1 MQKSRLRNFQYLIGF
16 LGLIAVATGIAA
28 EFTRNKANDVRY
40 EEGGCSLP
48 SSPALALG
56 TTAALSLFLA
66 QLIANAIGV
75 FVCCARDLR
84 NIFTCNRLATM
95 ILLFSWMSFAIAIYL
110 FVAGSSMSQSQPYNK
125 PWLDEGCYVVKA
137 GVFGAAAALSFLT
150 VILDLL
156 YYTAITAKRTEDVPM
171 TSSVVPV
178 AVPSAM
184 NSERANS
191 ASNIELNDL
200 DGSTSGKHEM

>member
-28 EFTRNKANDVRY
+28 EFTRNKASDVRY

-56 TTAALSLFLA
+56 ITATLSLFLA
-66 QLIANAIGV
+66 QLIANAIGG

-84 NIFTCNRLATM
+84 NILTCNRLAAM

-150 VILDLL
+150 VTLDILF
-156 YYTAITAKRTEDVPM
+156 YTSITTKRTEDLPM

-178 AVPSAM
+178 AAPSAM
-184 NSERANS
+184 NSERADS
-191 ASNIELNDL
+191 ASNIELNGF
-200 DGSTSGKHEM
+200 DGSSSAKHEI

>member
-1 MQKSRLRNFQYLIGF
+1 MKKSRLRNFQYLIGF
-16 LGLIAVATGIAA
+16 LGLTAVATGIAA

-56 TTAALSLFLA
+56 TTAALALFLA
-66 QLIANAIGV
+66 QLIANAIGG

-84 NIFTCNRLATM
+84 NILTCNRLATM

-150 VILDLL
+150 VILDIL
-156 YYTAITAKRTEDVPM
+156 YYIAMTAKRTEELPM

-191 ASNIELNDL
+191 ASNIELNGL
-200 DGSTSGKHEM
+200 DGSTSGKHEI